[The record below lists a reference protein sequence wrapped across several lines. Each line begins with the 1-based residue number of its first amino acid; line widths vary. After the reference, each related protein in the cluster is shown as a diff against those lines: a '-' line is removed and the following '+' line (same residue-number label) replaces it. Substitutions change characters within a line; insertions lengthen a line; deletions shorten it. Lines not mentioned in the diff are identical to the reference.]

1 MSRRA
6 GKLLLRAR
14 SHGNSPCRPPG
25 QVCTTRTPIANSAR
39 TAKGAKKKTSLTI
52 RLDRL
57 ELRFPAR

>member
-25 QVCTTRTPIANSAR
+25 QVCTHYIHRQFGPHR
-39 TAKGAKKKTSLTI
+39 KGAKKKKNLLTL
-52 RLDRL
+52 RLHRL